1 MSGAKN
7 QKSGFDSMVI
17 LVHGGSGNI
26 EIYVCLMEH
35 PPTSAPS
42 CNIFRRMSPC
52 GAWQELKISG
62 GCGLRPL
69 VGLGFF
75 CFCVSVF
82 VFLFLFFLVFFF
94 LLLSWPLF
102 DALFWV
108 YFRPFS
114 PFFLIYKMLR
124 EK

>member
-1 MSGAKN
+1 VSGAKN

-82 VFLFLFFLVFFF
+82 VFLFLFIFWFF
-94 LLLSWPLF
+94 LSVIVLAF
-102 DALFWV
+102 
-108 YFRPFS
+108 
-114 PFFLIYKMLR
+114 I
-124 EK
+124 